1 MTKYAIVVVPVP
13 LKQEFTY
20 SFNDEEM
27 NVQVGIRVMVSFGRR
42 IIQGYVVNVLDE
54 KPHVKFAIKPIK
66 RAIDK
71 EPLFG
76 KREYE
81 LALWMERF
89 YFSSRGEILD
99 IMIPGGKRDAV
110 FGALDFEEPILRK
123 DVALTDEQTQAI
135 ETVMGS
141 DKSSNMS
148 SGLSPNSNSP
158 NMFYL
163 FGVTGSGKTEVFLQC
178 AERVI
183 AQGGQVIYLVPEIT
197 LTHQLAMQVMERFKN
212 NVAILHSA
220 LTDSQRI
227 AQWRR
232 IKKSQVSLVIGARS
246 AVFAPCENL
255 KMIIIDEEHE
265 NSYKSGNDPR
275 YHARQV
281 AQKRIADCHGKL
293 LMGSATPSLE
303 AWHLMKNP
311 SRMIRIDLT
320 HRVGGG
326 CMPQV
331 VIADMSKEEGLFG
344 KQLQLEMT
352 KTLSKG
358 KQVILFLNRRGYSYY
373 FHCRSCSYELKC
385 PHCDVAMTYHKKT
398 GTLKCHYCGYT
409 QKPIKVC
416 PVCGSLDVMY
426 SGFGTE
432 QVEQEA
438 RRLFPQYKIARLDTD
453 TVSKDRKIISSTLD
467 EFRSG
472 SLDILIGTQMVAK
485 GLNFPNV
492 QLVGIVLA
500 DSGLLIPDFR
510 AEERTFDLLV
520 QVAGRS
526 GRADSNGRVVV
537 QTRIKDNPAIVMAAS
552 GSVEDFFDK
561 ELKLRKELGF
571 PPFSRMINLVVRS
584 PKATLAKSFASTLA
598 NALEQAVSQ
607 SGYSVQIYGANECP
621 IEKIRANYR
630 FQVLLRSTKPSDM
643 LSLLENVLSHTT
655 TPSGVILEIDVDPVD
670 LL

>member
-1 MTKYAIVVVPVP
+1 MVKYAKVAVPVP

-20 SFNDEEM
+20 SFDDGVL
-27 NVQVGIRVMVSFGRR
+27 NVVPGIRVMVPFGRR
-42 IIQGYVVNVLDE
+42 EVQGYVVDVLDS
-54 KPHVKFAIKPIK
+54 KPDVGFEIKAVSK
-66 RAIDK
+66 AIDK

-99 IMIPGGKRDAV
+99 VMIPGGRRDSS
-110 FGALDFEEPILRK
+110 FGALDFEEPVANE
-123 DVALTDEQTQAI
+123 DVVLTAEQSGAI
-135 ETVMGS
+135 ETVM
-141 DKSSNMS
+141 NAS
-148 SGLSPNSNSP
+148 SGL
-158 NMFYL
+158 FYL

-197 LTHQLAMQVMERFKN
+197 LTHQLAVQVMERFKN
-212 NVAILHSA
+212 NVAILHSG

-232 IKKSQVSLVIGARS
+232 IKRSEVSLVIGARS

-255 KMIIIDEEHE
+255 RMIIIDEEHE

-303 AWHLMKNP
+303 AWHLMKDP
-311 SRMIRIDLT
+311 SRMTRIDLT
-320 HRVGGG
+320 SRVGGG
-326 CMPQV
+326 CMPKV
-331 VIADMSKEEGLFG
+331 EIADMTYEDGIFG
-344 KQLQLEMT
+344 KTLQLEMAR
-352 KTLSKG
+352 TLGAG

-373 FHCRSCSYELKC
+373 FHCRSCGYELKC

-409 QKPIKVC
+409 QKPTRVC

-432 QVEQEA
+432 QVEQEVQ
-438 RRLFPQYKIARLDTD
+438 RLFPQYRTARLDTD
-453 TVSKDRKIISSTLD
+453 VVSKDRKIIQKTLD
-467 EFRSG
+467 EFRAG

-500 DSGLLIPDFR
+500 DSGLLVPDFR

-537 QTRIKDNPAIVMAAS
+537 QTRMKDNPAIVMAS
-552 GSVEDFFDK
+552 KGQVEAFFDN
-561 ELKLRKELGF
+561 ELKLRRDLGF
-571 PPFSRMINLVVRS
+571 PPFSRMVNLVVRS
-584 PKATLAKSFASTLA
+584 PKASVARAFAESLASELNEKASFFGLD
-598 NALEQAVSQ
+598 
-607 SGYSVQIYGANECP
+607 VQVYGANECP
-621 IEKIRANYR
+621 IEKIRANFR
-630 FQVLLRSTKPSDM
+630 FQVLLRSFKPSDM
-643 LSLLENVLSHTT
+643 LSLLENVLSYTSV
-655 TPSGVILEIDVDPVD
+655 PSSVVLEIDVDPVD

>member
-1 MTKYAIVVVPVP
+1 MLKYAKVAVPVP

-20 SFNDEEM
+20 SFDDGVL
-27 NVQVGIRVMVSFGRR
+27 NVVPGIRVMVPFGRR
-42 IIQGYVVNVLDE
+42 EVQGYVVDVLDS
-54 KPHVKFAIKPIK
+54 KPDVGFEIKSVSK
-66 RAIDK
+66 AIDK

-99 IMIPGGKRDAV
+99 VMIPGGRRDSS
-110 FGALDFEEPILRK
+110 FGALDFEEPVSNE
-123 DVALTDEQTQAI
+123 DVVLTAEQSGAI
-135 ETVMGS
+135 ETVM
-141 DKSSNMS
+141 NAS
-148 SGLSPNSNSP
+148 SGL
-158 NMFYL
+158 FYL

-197 LTHQLAMQVMERFKN
+197 LTHQLAVQVMERFKN
-212 NVAILHSA
+212 NVAILHSG

-232 IKKSQVSLVIGARS
+232 IKRSEVSLVIGARS

-255 KMIIIDEEHE
+255 RMIIIDEEHE

-303 AWHLMKNP
+303 AWHLMKDP
-311 SRMIRIDLT
+311 SRMTRIDLT
-320 HRVGGG
+320 SRVGGG
-326 CMPQV
+326 CMPKV
-331 VIADMSKEEGLFG
+331 EIADMTYEDGIFG
-344 KQLQLEMT
+344 KTLQLEMAR
-352 KTLSKG
+352 TLGAG

-373 FHCRSCSYELKC
+373 FHCRSCGYELKC

-409 QKPIKVC
+409 QKPTRVC

-432 QVEQEA
+432 QVEQEVQ
-438 RRLFPQYKIARLDTD
+438 RLFPQYRTARLDTD
-453 TVSKDRKIISSTLD
+453 VVSKDRKIIQKTLD
-467 EFRSG
+467 EFRAG

-500 DSGLLIPDFR
+500 DSGLLVPDFR

-537 QTRIKDNPAIVMAAS
+537 QTRMKDNPAIVMAS
-552 GSVEDFFDK
+552 KGQVEAFFDN
-561 ELKLRKELGF
+561 ELKLRRDLGF
-571 PPFSRMINLVVRS
+571 PPFSRMVNLVVRS
-584 PKATLAKSFASTLA
+584 PKASVARAFAESLASELSGKASFF
-598 NALEQAVSQ
+598 
-607 SGYSVQIYGANECP
+607 GFDVQVYGANECP
-621 IEKIRANYR
+621 IEKIRANFR
-630 FQVLLRSTKPSDM
+630 FQVLLRSFKPSDM
-643 LSLLENVLSHTT
+643 LSLLENVLSYTSV
-655 TPSGVILEIDVDPVD
+655 PSSVVLEIDVDPVD

>member
-1 MTKYAIVVVPVP
+1 MLKYAKVAVPVP

-20 SFNDEEM
+20 SFDDGVL
-27 NVQVGIRVMVSFGRR
+27 NVVPGIRVMVPFGRR
-42 IIQGYVVNVLDE
+42 EVQGYVVDVLDS
-54 KPHVKFAIKPIK
+54 KPDVGFEIKAVSK
-66 RAIDK
+66 AIDK

-99 IMIPGGKRDAV
+99 VMIPGGRRDSS
-110 FGALDFEEPILRK
+110 FGALDFEEPVSNE
-123 DVALTDEQTQAI
+123 DVVLTAEQSGAI
-135 ETVMGS
+135 ETVM
-141 DKSSNMS
+141 NAS
-148 SGLSPNSNSP
+148 SGL
-158 NMFYL
+158 FYL

-197 LTHQLAMQVMERFKN
+197 LTHQLAVQVMERFKN
-212 NVAILHSA
+212 NVAILHSG

-232 IKKSQVSLVIGARS
+232 IKRSEVSLVIGARS

-255 KMIIIDEEHE
+255 RMIIIDEEHE

-303 AWHLMKNP
+303 AWHLMKDP
-311 SRMIRIDLT
+311 SRMTRIDLT
-320 HRVGGG
+320 SRVGGG
-326 CMPQV
+326 CMPKV
-331 VIADMSKEEGLFG
+331 EIADMTHEDGIFG
-344 KQLQLEMT
+344 KTLQLEMAR
-352 KTLSKG
+352 TLGAG

-373 FHCRSCSYELKC
+373 FHCRSCGYELKC

-409 QKPIKVC
+409 QKPTRVC

-432 QVEQEA
+432 QVEQEVQ
-438 RRLFPQYKIARLDTD
+438 RLFPQYRTARLDTD
-453 TVSKDRKIISSTLD
+453 VVSKDRKIIQKTLD
-467 EFRSG
+467 EFRAG

-500 DSGLLIPDFR
+500 DSGLLVPDFR

-537 QTRIKDNPAIVMAAS
+537 QTRMKDNPAIVMAS
-552 GSVEDFFDK
+552 KGQVEAFFDN
-561 ELKLRKELGF
+561 ELKLRGDLGF
-571 PPFSRMINLVVRS
+571 PPFSRMVNLVVRS
-584 PKATLAKSFASTLA
+584 PKASVAKAFAELLASEL
-598 NALEQAVSQ
+598 
-607 SGYSVQIYGANECP
+607 SGKAAFFGFDVQVYGANECP
-621 IEKIRANYR
+621 IEKIRANFR
-630 FQVLLRSTKPSDM
+630 FQVLLRSFKPSDM
-643 LSLLENVLSHTT
+643 LSLLENVLSYTSV
-655 TPSGVILEIDVDPVD
+655 PSSAVLEIDVDPVD

>member
-1 MTKYAIVVVPVP
+1 MLKYAKVAVPVP

-20 SFNDEEM
+20 SFDDGVL
-27 NVQVGIRVMVSFGRR
+27 NVVPGIRVMVPFGRR
-42 IIQGYVVNVLDE
+42 EVQGYVVDVLDS
-54 KPHVKFAIKPIK
+54 KPDVGFEIKAVSK
-66 RAIDK
+66 AIDK

-99 IMIPGGKRDAV
+99 VMIPGGRRDSS
-110 FGALDFEEPILRK
+110 FGALDFGEPVSNE
-123 DVALTDEQTQAI
+123 DVFLTAEQSGAI
-135 ETVMGS
+135 ETVM
-141 DKSSNMS
+141 NAS
-148 SGLSPNSNSP
+148 SGL
-158 NMFYL
+158 FYL

-197 LTHQLAMQVMERFKN
+197 LTHQLAVQVMERFKN
-212 NVAILHSA
+212 NVAILHSG

-232 IKKSQVSLVIGARS
+232 IKRSEVSLVIGARS

-255 KMIIIDEEHE
+255 RMIIIDEEHE

-281 AQKRIADCHGKL
+281 SQKRIADCHGKL

-303 AWHLMKNP
+303 AWHLMKDP
-311 SRMIRIDLT
+311 SRMTRIDLSS
-320 HRVGGG
+320 RVGGG
-326 CMPQV
+326 CMPKV
-331 VIADMSKEEGLFG
+331 EIADMTHEDGIFG
-344 KQLQLEMT
+344 KTLQLEMAR
-352 KTLSKG
+352 TLGAG

-373 FHCRSCSYELKC
+373 FHCRSCGYELKC

-409 QKPIKVC
+409 QKPTRVC

-432 QVEQEA
+432 QVEQEVQ
-438 RRLFPQYKIARLDTD
+438 RLFPQYRTARLDTD
-453 TVSKDRKIISSTLD
+453 VVSKDRKIIQKTLD
-467 EFRSG
+467 EFRAG

-500 DSGLLIPDFR
+500 DSGLLVPDFR

-537 QTRIKDNPAIVMAAS
+537 QTRMKDNPAIVMAS
-552 GSVEDFFDK
+552 KGQVEAFFDN
-561 ELKLRKELGF
+561 ELKLRRDLGF
-571 PPFSRMINLVVRS
+571 PPFSRMVNLVVRS
-584 PKATLAKSFASTLA
+584 PKAEVARGFAESLASEL
-598 NALEQAVSQ
+598 
-607 SGYSVQIYGANECP
+607 SGKAAFFGFDVQVYGANECP
-621 IEKIRANYR
+621 IEKIRANFR
-630 FQVLLRSTKPSDM
+630 FQVLLRSFKPSDM
-643 LSLLENVLSHTT
+643 LSLLENVLSYTSV
-655 TPSGVILEIDVDPVD
+655 PSSAVLEIDVDPVD

>member
-1 MTKYAIVVVPVP
+1 MLKYAKVAVPVP

-20 SFNDEEM
+20 SFDNGVL
-27 NVQVGIRVMVSFGRR
+27 NVVPGIRVMVPFGRR
-42 IIQGYVVNVLDE
+42 EVQGYVVDVLDS
-54 KPHVKFAIKPIK
+54 KPDVGFEIKAVSK
-66 RAIDK
+66 AIDK

-76 KREYE
+76 KSEYE

-99 IMIPGGKRDAV
+99 VMIPGGRRDSS
-110 FGALDFEEPILRK
+110 FGALDFEEPVSNE
-123 DVALTDEQTQAI
+123 DVVLTAEQSGAI
-135 ETVMGS
+135 ETVM
-141 DKSSNMS
+141 NAS
-148 SGLSPNSNSP
+148 SGL
-158 NMFYL
+158 FYL

-197 LTHQLAMQVMERFKN
+197 LTHQLAVQVMERFKN
-212 NVAILHSA
+212 NVAILHSG

-232 IKKSQVSLVIGARS
+232 IKRSEVSLVIGARS

-255 KMIIIDEEHE
+255 RMIIIDEEHE

-303 AWHLMKNP
+303 AWHLMKDP
-311 SRMIRIDLT
+311 SRMTRIDLT
-320 HRVGGG
+320 SRVGGG
-326 CMPQV
+326 CMPKV
-331 VIADMSKEEGLFG
+331 EIADMTHEDGIFG
-344 KQLQLEMT
+344 KTLQLEMAR
-352 KTLSKG
+352 TLGAG

-373 FHCRSCSYELKC
+373 FHCRSCGYELKC

-409 QKPIKVC
+409 QKPTRVC

-432 QVEQEA
+432 QVEQEVQ
-438 RRLFPQYKIARLDTD
+438 RLFPQYRTARLDTD
-453 TVSKDRKIISSTLD
+453 VVSKDRKIIQKTLD
-467 EFRSG
+467 EFRAG

-500 DSGLLIPDFR
+500 DSGLLVPDFR

-537 QTRIKDNPAIVMAAS
+537 QTRMKDNPAIVMAS
-552 GSVEDFFDK
+552 KGQVESFFDN
-561 ELKLRKELGF
+561 ELKLRRDLGF
-571 PPFSRMINLVVRS
+571 PPFSRMVNLVVRS
-584 PKATLAKSFASTLA
+584 PKAEVARGFAESLASEL
-598 NALEQAVSQ
+598 
-607 SGYSVQIYGANECP
+607 SGKAAFFGFDVQVYGANECP
-621 IEKIRANYR
+621 IEKIRANFR
-630 FQVLLRSTKPSDM
+630 FQVLLRSFKPSDM
-643 LSLLENVLSHTT
+643 LSLLENVLSYTSV
-655 TPSGVILEIDVDPVD
+655 PSSAVLEIDVDPVD

>member
-1 MTKYAIVVVPVP
+1 MLKYAKVAVPVP

-20 SFNDEEM
+20 SFDNGVL
-27 NVQVGIRVMVSFGRR
+27 NVVPGIRVMVPFGRR
-42 IIQGYVVNVLDE
+42 EVQGYVVDVLDS
-54 KPHVKFAIKPIK
+54 KPDVGFEIKAVSK
-66 RAIDK
+66 AIDK

-76 KREYE
+76 KSEYE

-99 IMIPGGKRDAV
+99 VMIPGGRRDSS
-110 FGALDFEEPILRK
+110 FGALDFEEPVSNE
-123 DVALTDEQTQAI
+123 DVVLTAEQSGAI
-135 ETVMGS
+135 ETVM
-141 DKSSNMS
+141 NAS
-148 SGLSPNSNSP
+148 SGL
-158 NMFYL
+158 FYL

-197 LTHQLAMQVMERFKN
+197 LTHQLAVQVMERFKN
-212 NVAILHSA
+212 NVAILHSG

-232 IKKSQVSLVIGARS
+232 IKRSEVSLVIGARS

-255 KMIIIDEEHE
+255 RMIIIDEEHE

-303 AWHLMKNP
+303 AWHLMKDP
-311 SRMIRIDLT
+311 SRMTRIDLT
-320 HRVGGG
+320 SRVGGG
-326 CMPQV
+326 CMPKV
-331 VIADMSKEEGLFG
+331 EIADMTHEDGIFG
-344 KQLQLEMT
+344 KTLQLEMAR
-352 KTLSKG
+352 TLGAG

-373 FHCRSCSYELKC
+373 FHCRSCGYELKC

-409 QKPIKVC
+409 QKPTRVC

-432 QVEQEA
+432 QVEQEVQ
-438 RRLFPQYKIARLDTD
+438 RLFPQYRTARLDTD
-453 TVSKDRKIISSTLD
+453 VVSKDRKIIQKTLD
-467 EFRSG
+467 EFRAG

-500 DSGLLIPDFR
+500 DSGLLVPDFR

-537 QTRIKDNPAIVMAAS
+537 QTRMKDNPAIVMAS
-552 GSVEDFFDK
+552 KGQVEAFFDN
-561 ELKLRKELGF
+561 ELKLRRDLGF
-571 PPFSRMINLVVRS
+571 PPFSRMVNLVVRS
-584 PKATLAKSFASTLA
+584 PKASVARAFAESLASELSGKASFF
-598 NALEQAVSQ
+598 
-607 SGYSVQIYGANECP
+607 GFDVQVYGANECP
-621 IEKIRANYR
+621 IEKIRANFR
-630 FQVLLRSTKPSDM
+630 FQVLLRSFKPSDM
-643 LSLLENVLSHTT
+643 LSLLENVLSYTSV
-655 TPSGVILEIDVDPVD
+655 PSSVVLEIDVDPVD

>member
-1 MTKYAIVVVPVP
+1 MLKYAKVAVPVP

-20 SFNDEEM
+20 SFDDGVL
-27 NVQVGIRVMVSFGRR
+27 NVVPGIRVMVPFGRR
-42 IIQGYVVNVLDE
+42 EVQGYVVDVLDS
-54 KPHVKFAIKPIK
+54 KPDVGFEIKAVSK
-66 RAIDK
+66 AIDK

-99 IMIPGGKRDAV
+99 VMIPGGRRDSS
-110 FGALDFEEPILRK
+110 FGALDFGEPVSNE
-123 DVALTDEQTQAI
+123 DVVLTAEQSGAI
-135 ETVMGS
+135 ETVM
-141 DKSSNMS
+141 NAS
-148 SGLSPNSNSP
+148 SGL
-158 NMFYL
+158 FYL

-197 LTHQLAMQVMERFKN
+197 LTHQLAVQVMERFKN
-212 NVAILHSA
+212 NVAILHSG

-232 IKKSQVSLVIGARS
+232 IKRSEVSLVIGARS

-255 KMIIIDEEHE
+255 RMIIIDEEHE

-303 AWHLMKNP
+303 AWHLMKDP
-311 SRMIRIDLT
+311 SRMTRIDLT
-320 HRVGGG
+320 SRVGGG
-326 CMPQV
+326 CMPKV
-331 VIADMSKEEGLFG
+331 EIADMTHEDGIFG
-344 KQLQLEMT
+344 KTLQLEMAR
-352 KTLSKG
+352 TLGAG

-373 FHCRSCSYELKC
+373 FHCRSCGYELKC

-409 QKPIKVC
+409 QKPTRVC

-432 QVEQEA
+432 QVEQEVQ
-438 RRLFPQYKIARLDTD
+438 RLFPQYRTARLDTD
-453 TVSKDRKIISSTLD
+453 VVSKDRKIIQKTLD
-467 EFRSG
+467 EFRAG

-500 DSGLLIPDFR
+500 DSGLLVPDFR

-537 QTRIKDNPAIVMAAS
+537 QTRMKDNPAIVMAS
-552 GSVEDFFDK
+552 KGQVEAFFDN
-561 ELKLRKELGF
+561 ELKLRRDLGF
-571 PPFSRMINLVVRS
+571 PPFSRMVNLVVRS
-584 PKATLAKSFASTLA
+584 PKASVAKAFAESLASEL
-598 NALEQAVSQ
+598 
-607 SGYSVQIYGANECP
+607 SGKAAFFGFDVQVYGANECP
-621 IEKIRANYR
+621 IEKIRANFR
-630 FQVLLRSTKPSDM
+630 FQVLLRSFKPSDM
-643 LSLLENVLSHTT
+643 LSLLENVLSYTSV
-655 TPSGVILEIDVDPVD
+655 PSSAVLEIDVDPVD

>member
-1 MTKYAIVVVPVP
+1 MLKYAKVAVPVP

-20 SFNDEEM
+20 SFDDGVL
-27 NVQVGIRVMVSFGRR
+27 NVVPGVRVMVPFGRR
-42 IIQGYVVNVLDE
+42 EVQGYVVDVLDS
-54 KPHVKFAIKPIK
+54 KPDVGFEIKAVSK
-66 RAIDK
+66 AIDK

-99 IMIPGGKRDAV
+99 VMIPGGRRDSS
-110 FGALDFEEPILRK
+110 FGALDFGEPVLKK
-123 DVALTDEQTQAI
+123 DVVLTAEQVGAV
-135 ETVMGS
+135 ETVMGART
-141 DKSSNMS
+141 
-148 SGLSPNSNSP
+148 GL
-158 NMFYL
+158 FYL

-178 AERVI
+178 AECVI

-197 LTHQLAMQVMERFKN
+197 LTHQLAVQVMERFKN
-212 NVAILHSA
+212 NVAILHSG

-232 IKKSQVSLVIGARS
+232 IKRSEVSLVIGARS

-255 KMIIIDEEHE
+255 RMIIIDEEHE

-303 AWHLMKNP
+303 AWHLMKDP
-311 SRMIRIDLT
+311 SRMTRIDLT
-320 HRVGGG
+320 SRVGGG
-326 CMPQV
+326 CMPKV
-331 VIADMSKEEGLFG
+331 EIADMTHEDGIFG
-344 KQLQLEMT
+344 KTLQLEMAR
-352 KTLSKG
+352 TLGAG

-373 FHCRSCSYELKC
+373 FHCRSCGYELKC

-409 QKPIKVC
+409 QKPTRVC

-432 QVEQEA
+432 QVEQEVQ
-438 RRLFPQYKIARLDTD
+438 RLFPQYRTARLDTD
-453 TVSKDRKIISSTLD
+453 VVSKDRKIIQKTLD
-467 EFRSG
+467 EFRAG

-500 DSGLLIPDFR
+500 DSGLLVPDFR

-537 QTRIKDNPAIVMAAS
+537 QTRMKDNPAIVMAS
-552 GSVEDFFDK
+552 KGEVEAFFDN
-561 ELKLRKELGF
+561 ELKLRKDLGF
-571 PPFSRMINLVVRS
+571 PPFSRMVNLVVRS
-584 PKATLAKSFASTLA
+584 PKASVARAFAESLASEL
-598 NALEQAVSQ
+598 
-607 SGYSVQIYGANECP
+607 SGKAAFFGFDVQVYGANECP
-621 IEKIRANYR
+621 IEKIRANFR
-630 FQVLLRSTKPSDM
+630 FQVLLRSFKPSDM
-643 LSLLENVLSHTT
+643 LSLLENVLSYTSV
-655 TPSGVILEIDVDPVD
+655 PSSAVLEIDVDPVD